1 MQIFISQL
9 YGINAIAN
17 GVEAMLMNI
26 LATIVEGEAG
36 FMRAVRVHEYGGPE
50 VMCVDELAIPEP
62 GPGEARVKISAAG
75 VNFIDIYKRSGQ
87 YKSALPLVLGE
98 EAAGVVDAVHTSVT
112 DVRPGDR
119 VAFAMQTGAYAEY
132 TIVPSWKLVPVPLDV
147 ELSTAAAVMLQGMT
161 AHYLCYSTFPLK
173 SGDTALVHAGAGGVG
188 QILTQLAKRR
198 GARVIA
204 TVGSDEKAQIAREC
218 GADEVVRYREQ
229 DFAEVARTFTNG
241 RGVDVVYDS
250 VGQTTF
256 EQSLSCLRPRGFL
269 VLFGQ
274 SSGAVAPIDPQ
285 VLNAK
290 GSLFLTR
297 PTLAHYTLD
306 RAELMQRSG
315 DLFDL
320 LGRGELKIRVDRSFP
335 LEQVSEAHRVL
346 AGRETMGKV
355 LLSVSRQ

>member
-1 MQIFISQL
+1 
-9 YGINAIAN
+9 
-17 GVEAMLMNI
+17 
-26 LATIVEGEAG
+26 
-36 FMRAVRVHEYGGPE
+36 MRAVRVQQYGGPD
-50 VMCVDELAIPEP
+50 VMHVEDLPVPEP
-62 GPGEARVKISAAG
+62 GPGEARVKIAAAG

-98 EAAGVVDAVHTSVT
+98 EGAGVVDAVHASVS

-132 TIVPSWKLVPVPLDV
+132 ALVPSWKLVPVPLDV
-147 ELSTAAAVMLQGMT
+147 ELTTAAAIMLQGMT
-161 AHYLCYSTFPLK
+161 AHYLAYSTYPLK

-188 QILTQLAKRR
+188 QILIQLARRR
-198 GARVIA
+198 GAHVIA
-204 TVGSDEKAQIAREC
+204 TVGSEEKAQIARAC
-218 GADEVVRYREQ
+218 GADEVVQYREQ
-229 DFAEVARTFTNG
+229 DFAELARAFTNG

-256 EQSLSCLRPRGFL
+256 EQSLNCLRPRGFL

-285 VLNAK
+285 ILNAK

-335 LEQVSEAHRVL
+335 LEQAAEAHHVL
-346 AGRETMGKV
+346 AARETMGKV
-355 LLSVSRQ
+355 LLTV

>member
-1 MQIFISQL
+1 
-9 YGINAIAN
+9 
-17 GVEAMLMNI
+17 
-26 LATIVEGEAG
+26 
-36 FMRAVRVHEYGGPE
+36 MRAVRVQQYGGPD
-50 VMCVDELAIPEP
+50 VMHVEDLSVPEP
-62 GPGEARVKISAAG
+62 GPGEARVKIAAAG

-98 EAAGVVDAVHTSVT
+98 EAAGVVDAVHASVS

-132 TIVPSWKLVPVPLDV
+132 ALVPSWKLVPVPLDV
-147 ELSTAAAVMLQGMT
+147 ELTTAAAIMLQGMT
-161 AHYLCYSTFPLK
+161 AHYLAYSTYPLK

-188 QILTQLAKRR
+188 QILIQLARRR
-198 GARVIA
+198 GAHVIA
-204 TVGSDEKAQIAREC
+204 TVGSEEKAQIARAC
-218 GADEVVRYREQ
+218 GADEVVQYREQ
-229 DFAEVARTFTNG
+229 DFVELARTFTNG

-256 EQSLSCLRPRGFL
+256 EQSLNCLRPRGFL

-285 VLNAK
+285 ILNAK

-320 LGRGELKIRVDRSFP
+320 LGRGELKIRIDRRFP
-335 LEQVSEAHRVL
+335 LEEAAEAHRVL
-346 AGRETMGKV
+346 AARETMGKV
-355 LLSVSRQ
+355 LLSVV

>member
-1 MQIFISQL
+1 
-9 YGINAIAN
+9 
-17 GVEAMLMNI
+17 
-26 LATIVEGEAG
+26 
-36 FMRAVRVHEYGGPE
+36 MRAVRVQQYGGPD
-50 VMCVDELAIPEP
+50 VMHVEDLSVPEP
-62 GPGEARVKISAAG
+62 GPGEARVKIAAAG

-98 EAAGVVDAVHTSVT
+98 EAAGVVDAVHASVS

-132 TIVPSWKLVPVPLDV
+132 ALVPSWKLVPVPLDV
-147 ELSTAAAVMLQGMT
+147 ELTTAAAIMLQGMT
-161 AHYLCYSTFPLK
+161 AHYLAYSTYPLK

-188 QILTQLAKRR
+188 QILIQLARRR
-198 GARVIA
+198 GAHVIA
-204 TVGSDEKAQIAREC
+204 TVGSEEKAQIARAC
-218 GADEVVRYREQ
+218 GADEVVQYREQ
-229 DFAEVARTFTNG
+229 DFVELARTFTNG

-256 EQSLSCLRPRGFL
+256 EQSLNCLRPRGFL

-285 VLNAK
+285 ILNAK

-320 LGRGELKIRVDRSFP
+320 LGRGELKIRIDRRFP
-335 LEQVSEAHRVL
+335 LEEAAEAHRVL
-346 AGRETMGKV
+346 AARETMGKV
-355 LLSVSRQ
+355 LLTV